1 MTQHCQRLFE
11 KLLFSDYSKNL
22 KSMPSQVFSVL
33 LEQFD
38 YLNYVEFFGLTFPIS
53 VGT

>member
-1 MTQHCQRLFE
+1 
-11 KLLFSDYSKNL
+11 
-22 KSMPSQVFSVL
+22 MPSQVFSVL

-38 YLNYVEFFGLTFPIS
+38 YLNYVEFFGLIFPIS